1 VVNPLNW
8 LAHRLGRYPVLMKV
22 RPVVLP
28 LDRVLHRVSRGRVSL
43 VGMAGMPSLRLVT
56 TGRKTGLARV
66 NDLLYTPYGD
76 DFVVIGSGWGQ
87 PKHPAWTANLLSDPT
102 ATVIVR
108 GREIPVTA
116 RAVEEGAERDEIWA
130 QAVRVWPGYTM
141 ERGIADREFRIFVL
155 TERR

>member
-28 LDRVLHRVSRGRVSL
+28 LDRFLHRVSRGRVSL

-56 TGRKTGLARV
+56 TGRKTGLTRV
-66 NDLLYTPYGD
+66 NDLVYTPYGD

-87 PKHPAWTANLLSDPT
+87 PKHPAWTANLLSEPK
-102 ATVIVR
+102 AAVIVR

-141 ERGIADREFRIFVL
+141 ERSIADREFRIFVL

>member
-28 LDRVLHRVSRGRVSL
+28 LDRFLHRVSRGRVSL

-56 TGRKTGLARV
+56 TGRKTGLTRV
-66 NDLLYTPYGD
+66 NDLVYTPHGD

-87 PKHPAWTANLLSDPT
+87 PKHPAWTANLLSEPK
-102 ATVIVR
+102 AAVIVR

-141 ERGIADREFRIFVL
+141 ERSIADREFRIFVL